1 MLDLLGIRFIE
12 DYEKYEV
19 YLSELYGL
27 AARGSTRERRCFFV
41 SIACASDICGL
52 LDDFHTRYVVL
63 GRDLED
69 QVVTESTRTQRL
81 MFPRVPPAR
90 SGDVV
95 VSVVCGG

>member
-1 MLDLLGIRFIE
+1 ML
-12 DYEKYEV
+12 
-19 YLSELYGL
+19 
-27 AARGSTRERRCFFV
+27 FFV
-41 SIACASDICGL
+41 SIACVSAICGL

-90 SGDVV
+90 SGDAVEWSAVV
-95 VSVVCGG
+95 DTSKGFNSLNGGGG